1 MTDFPGRVTSRW
13 GLPRWGKI
21 CCGYPLAMQGCLT
34 NEIAFPHCLLC
45 VLHQT
50 SRSNARIAITRQNV
64 LAMSVIFGWLA
75 RWARGR
81 NAIDPSARKQDAR
94 TTIGQNNLVQLT
106 LRETRDQWGSPFFNY
121 SDIDQHGML
130 VAASQ
135 VGTLLAR
142 PRQGSDSRGG
152 KDKLWLQ
159 DRASTQPQS
168 QAPAIA
174 TFLSDVCAMTEI
186 ELHKN

>member
-1 MTDFPGRVTSRW
+1 
-13 GLPRWGKI
+13 
-21 CCGYPLAMQGCLT
+21 
-34 NEIAFPHCLLC
+34 
-45 VLHQT
+45 
-50 SRSNARIAITRQNV
+50 
-64 LAMSVIFGWLA
+64 
-75 RWARGR
+75 
-81 NAIDPSARKQDAR
+81 
-94 TTIGQNNLVQLT
+94 
-106 LRETRDQWGSPFFNY
+106 
-121 SDIDQHGML
+121 ML

-186 ELHKN
+186 ELHKNWFRQGRELVTGSKLEAHIRNPQHGAHTFGHGKTSVMQASKMHVAIEG